1 MMALGPKPLD
11 RGSHVR
17 IPRVDAG
24 QRLAFE
30 FAGEDERLR
39 RLRIDAETLE
49 HLEQMLRVELVDDL
63 FILAALPI
71 CFVRPAGIG
80 DESLGVRLPPRVGWT
95 SEACGQES

>member
-1 MMALGPKPLD
+1 MVALGTKPLD
-11 RGSHVR
+11 RGSCVR

-39 RLRIDAETLE
+39 RPRIDAETLE

-63 FILAALPI
+63 SIFAAPPVR
-71 CFVRPAGIG
+71 FVRPARIG
-80 DESLGVRLPPRVGWT
+80 DEGLVVRLPPGVG
-95 SEACGQES
+95 

>member
-1 MMALGPKPLD
+1 MVALGTKPLD
-11 RGSHVR
+11 RGSCVR

-39 RLRIDAETLE
+39 RPRIDAETLE

-63 FILAALPI
+63 SILAAPPVR
-71 CFVRPAGIG
+71 FVRPAGIG
-80 DESLGVRLPPRVGWT
+80 DESLVVRLPPGVG
-95 SEACGQES
+95 